1 MKNLLTAT
9 AAIEAGAGLA
19 LLALPATVLFGPTL
33 DSAAGATVVRV
44 AGAALLAIGVAC
56 WLARG
61 DAQSR
66 AARGLVGGLVI
77 YNVGTVATLAYAGMV
92 MDLASS
98 GLLPAALIHAVMTVW
113 CVASLATGRAPP
125 H

>member
-9 AAIEAGAGLA
+9 AVIEAGAGLA
-19 LLALPATVLFGPTL
+19 LLALPATLVFGPAL

-61 DAQSR
+61 DARSR
-66 AARGLVGGLVI
+66 AARALVGGLLI
-77 YNVGTVATLAYAGMV
+77 YNVGTVATLTYAGLV
-92 MDLASS
+92 MGLTSS
-98 GLLPAALIHAVMTVW
+98 GLWPAMLIHTIMTVW
-113 CVASLATGRAPP
+113 CVASLATGRVPP
-125 H
+125 R